1 MNKEEA
7 RKELY
12 KWLTEYYNKI
22 YSREKK
28 KDYATLSSIKKN
40 NPKLYNAYIE
50 RGKANE

>member
-22 YSREKK
+22 YSKTKR
-28 KDYATLSSIKKN
+28 KDNIKCK
-40 NPKLYNAYIE
+40 
-50 RGKANE
+50 

>member
-22 YSREKK
+22 YSK
-28 KDYATLSSIKKN
+28 KDLTNDKK
-40 NPKLYNAYIE
+40 YE
-50 RGKANE
+50 RVYT

>member
-22 YSREKK
+22 YSKTKK
-28 KDYATLSSIKKN
+28 K
-40 NPKLYNAYIE
+40 
-50 RGKANE
+50 G